1 MSVEEKRMSIDQ
13 DHTQLSIR
21 RQCELLGL
29 NRSSF
34 YYDPVPIGEEDLRLM
49 REIDEIYTRLPF
61 YGVPRMTKELKKR
74 GFAVG
79 KKRVRRLMR
88 EMNIKAIYPK
98 PNLSHPRKENPVYPY
113 LLKDLMITAPN
124 QVWCADIT
132 YIRKRRGFVYLVAIM
147 DWYSRFV
154 LSWEISVTL
163 VVDFCLRALK
173 RAFNQGLPGIF
184 NSDQGSQFTSLSFTE
199 LLQEKEIQISM
210 DGRGRVYDNIFI
222 ERLWRSVK
230 YEEVYLRDYQDI
242 QEVKEGLGRYF
253 DLYNYERLHQSL
265 DYNTPSSVYYA
276 RREVRATA

>member
-1 MSVEEKRMSIDQ
+1 MSIEPDYP
-13 DHTQLSIR
+13 QLSIR
-21 RQCELLGL
+21 RQCDLLGL

-34 YYDPVPIGEEDLRLM
+34 YYDPVLIGEEDFRLM

-61 YGVPRMTKELKKR
+61 YGVLRMTKELKKR
-74 GFAVG
+74 GFSVG

-88 EMNIKAIYPK
+88 EMNIQAIYPK
-98 PNLSHPRKENPVYPY
+98 PNLSFPRKENPVYPY
-113 LLKDLMITAPN
+113 LLKDLMITDPN

-132 YIRKRRGFVYLVAIM
+132 YIRMRRGFVYLVAIM

-173 RAFNQGLPGIF
+173 RAFKHGLPGIF
-184 NSDQGSQFTSLSFTE
+184 NSDQGSQFTSLSFTGF
-199 LLQEKEIQISM
+199 LQEKEILISM

-242 QEVKEGLGRYF
+242 QEVKEGLRRYF

-265 DYNTPSSVYYA
+265 DYNTPANVYYA
-276 RREVRATA
+276 RKEVRATA